1 MATPPRDFY
10 QVLGLPRTA
19 SPDDIKKAYRRLAR
33 QYHPDLHAGAKKA
46 EMEKKFKEL
55 NEAQEVLT
63 DPEKRKKYD
72 QYGAD
77 WEQAQAFEKSR
88 QQAGAQ
94 GFGGPWGSDGG
105 YSRPGSGG
113 AGSEQFSDFFEN
125 LFGNRGRGGAGR
137 SGAGMPGEDIET
149 DVQLG
154 LREVLTGVTR
164 RVNLREPRTCSTCQ
178 GSGTVRS
185 RSCIT
190 CQGAGMT
197 TESKT
202 IEVRIPAGVQDGTRV
217 RVAGKGQPG
226 THGGKRGDLYLHVV
240 IPSDPVFRRQGSDLH
255 VSLPVYPWEAML
267 GAEVT
272 APTLAEPVKVK
283 VPPGSRADGKLR
295 LKGKGLPSATGGP
308 GDLFLTLQIVIPSG
322 LSEDERVL
330 YEQLSKQRHP
340 DPRMD
345 LLSHAQRR

>member
-125 LFGNRGRGGAGR
+125 LFGNRGR

-178 GSGTVRS
+178 GSGTVRN
-185 RSCIT
+185 RPCVT

-197 TESKT
+197 TEFKT

-226 THGGKRGDLYLHVV
+226 TNGGKRGDLYLHVI
-240 IPSDPVFRRQGSDLH
+240 IPPDPVFRRQGSDLH
-255 VSLPVYPWEAML
+255 VSLPVYPWETML

-283 VPPGSRADGKLR
+283 VPPGSKADGKLR

-308 GDLFLTLQIVIPSG
+308 GDLFLTLQIVLPSG

-345 LLSHAQRR
+345 LLSHARQR

>member
-1 MATPPRDFY
+1 MATTPRDYY
-10 QVLGLPRTA
+10 QILGLPRTA

-33 QYHPDLHAGAKKA
+33 QYHPDLHAGVKKA

-72 QYGAD
+72 QYGAE
-77 WEQAQAFEKSR
+77 WEQAQAFEKAR
-88 QQAGAQ
+88 QQTGGQ

-125 LFGNRGRGGAGR
+125 LFGNRGRG
-137 SGAGMPGEDIET
+137 GAGMPGEDIET

-178 GSGTVRS
+178 GSGTMRG
-185 RSCIT
+185 RSCTT
-190 CQGAGMT
+190 CQGTGMT

-255 VSLPVYPWEAML
+255 VTLPIYPWEAML

-283 VPPGSRADGKLR
+283 VPPGSKADGKLR

-308 GDLFLTLQIVIPSG
+308 GDLFLTLQIVMPVGI
-322 LSEDERVL
+322 SEDERVL
-330 YEQLSKQRHP
+330 YERLSKQRHP
-340 DPRMD
+340 DPRME
-345 LLSHAQRR
+345 LLQSAQRR